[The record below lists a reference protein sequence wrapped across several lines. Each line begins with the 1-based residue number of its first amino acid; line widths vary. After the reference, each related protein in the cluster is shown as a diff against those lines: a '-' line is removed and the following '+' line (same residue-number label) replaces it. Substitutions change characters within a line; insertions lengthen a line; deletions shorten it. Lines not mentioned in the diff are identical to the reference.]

1 MEGFIRAR
9 SDEQKV
15 QRMQEIKD
23 ATDSMFSREPYH
35 RITLSSIADAMGC
48 SRTHIYKYATTKE
61 EIFLELAADKRRAYF
76 DALVAALPPGCGYPR
91 EVFAEV
97 WAGIL
102 NAHRDFLRYC
112 DILMTIIETNVS
124 VERLARFKKQYYEDL
139 ERVLDAIQGQ
149 LGSDRDSARRLYYT
163 VYFQAVGLGAY
174 CGENPLVAQALEMI
188 GKSPDKPDFR
198 ESMRDFILM
207 CLESMASDQ
216 TRAKDS

>member
-1 MEGFIRAR
+1 MSDFKRAR
-9 SDEQKV
+9 SDEQKE

-23 ATDSMFSREPYH
+23 ATDAMFAREPYH
-35 RITLSSIADAMGC
+35 RITLSAIADSMGC
-48 SRTHIYKYATTKE
+48 SRTQIYKYAATKE
-61 EIFLELAADKRRAYF
+61 EIFLELVADKRRGYF
-76 DALVAALPPGCGYPR
+76 DSLIAAFPEGCSYPLD
-91 EVFAEV
+91 VFAEV

-198 ESMRDFILM
+198 ESMRDFIVM